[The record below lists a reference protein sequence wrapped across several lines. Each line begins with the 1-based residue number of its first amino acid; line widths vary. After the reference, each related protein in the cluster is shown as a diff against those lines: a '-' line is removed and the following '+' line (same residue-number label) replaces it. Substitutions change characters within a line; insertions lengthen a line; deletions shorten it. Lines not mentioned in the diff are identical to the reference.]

1 MKSKRSPQDEKLI
14 NDLYEKLNWFTFRA
28 SEEEFDAEQVRAILQ
43 LLDTLDPIPETE
55 AAATSK
61 EGNKRVP
68 ASDPD
73 AAFDRFKKKYHITEE
88 ELAEKDA
95 QNSDGGAGKILPF
108 PAEFSAE
115 LAPCAEEAGEKLAG
129 TDQTA
134 GQSEFSHAVRTFGI
148 AEAGG
153 GINGT
158 AIKPSGAA
166 AGACMKR
173 KRAGKNGRR
182 HFFSGVAGKI
192 AVGILVVAGATTFL
206 SIGVGAV
213 QQKSFFEIV
222 RDGMNSMKITV
233 TGNDMEAESQ
243 SEPALS
249 LESGEKVYFDSWD
262 AVKEENPDIL
272 VPGYIPEGLE
282 LEELYRHALVDQLC
296 YIGNYG
302 KNGMPDSMII
312 EIRSFEKRYSKRN
325 LNTNLDWSL
334 IENDGDVSY
343 YWNGKD
349 YLAIWQRQKGIYSV
363 RWSNLDELKMV
374 QEKME

>member
-95 QNSDGGAGKILPF
+95 QNSDGGVGKILPF

-115 LAPCAEEAGEKLAG
+115 LAPRAERAGERLAG

-166 AGACMKR
+166 AGACRKR

-233 TGNDMEAESQ
+233 TGNDMETESQ

-249 LESGEKVYFDSWD
+249 LESGEKVYYDSWD
-262 AVKEENPDIL
+262 AVKEDNPDIL
-272 VPGYIPEGLE
+272 VPGYVPEGLE
-282 LEELYRHALVDQLC
+282 LEELYSQVLKDYVLYVGTYDRVGTVERVNIGIRYFRDNYAKGSLNVDIDWRL
-296 YIGNYG
+296 IGNEEDILYYQ
-302 KNGMPDSMII
+302 KENKYQAVW
-312 EIRSFEKRYSKRN
+312 EKK
-325 LNTNLDWSL
+325 
-334 IENDGDVSY
+334 
-343 YWNGKD
+343 
-349 YLAIWQRQKGIYSV
+349 KGIYSII
-363 RWSNLDELKMV
+363 WKDLDELKEIV
-374 QEKME
+374 GKME